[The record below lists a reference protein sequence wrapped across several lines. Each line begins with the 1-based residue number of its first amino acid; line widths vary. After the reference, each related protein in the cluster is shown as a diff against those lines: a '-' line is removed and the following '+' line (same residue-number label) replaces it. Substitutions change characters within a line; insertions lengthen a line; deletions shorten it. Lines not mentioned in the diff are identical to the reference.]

1 MPLPLT
7 ENISLLEILELP
19 MNPPKVATSTK
30 TIRPTMI
37 EEPVEDKFFLI
48 FDIADIIPKKNAP
61 LRRVF
66 NYTIITNCL

>member
-1 MPLPLT
+1 MPFT
-7 ENISLLEILELP
+7 ENISLFEILELP
-19 MNPPKVATSTK
+19 INPPKVATSTK

-66 NYTIITNCL
+66 NYTIIIDCL